1 MEKLSYRKSVAT
13 TSAALAFTALNS
25 CSFEIDSYL
34 TDPSNV
40 QCDDKRTKSD
50 LEGDGTS
57 SFIVHG
63 DKDKIA
69 TVTVR
74 RKDDAVSVA
83 VTGDVTGPPQ
93 DLESDGYTEPTP
105 IVEGSELTAFGAGG
119 AWVIDVR
126 KDSVVIQGT
135 CEGM

>member
-1 MEKLSYRKSVAT
+1 MEKLSYRKSTAAA
-13 TSAALAFTALNS
+13 SAALAFIALNG

-50 LEGDGTS
+50 LTGDGMA

-63 DKDKIA
+63 EDSK
-69 TVTVR
+69 TVTITVR

-83 VTGDVTGPPQ
+83 VKGDITGPPQ
-93 DLESDGYTEPTP
+93 QLEADGFTAPTAM
-105 IVEGSELTAFGAGG
+105 VEGSELTAFGAGG
-119 AWVIDVR
+119 AWVIDAR
-126 KDSVVIQGT
+126 EDSVVIQGT